1 MIYKYNNY
9 LITLYNLYGFNFV
22 NIKIKSYKL
31 CVYLNIYKD

>member
-31 CVYLNIYKD
+31 FEYI